1 MIDDFELND
10 KVVMKK
16 QHACGTNEF
25 VITRVGADIKIKC
38 LNCDRIIMLDRQ
50 DFIKKAKKI
59 IKENNNGD
67 IKND

>member
-38 LNCDRIIMLDRQ
+38 LNCDRIIMLDRPR
-50 DFIKKAKKI
+50 KLRKL
-59 IKENNNGD
+59 
-67 IKND
+67 